1 MQTLFTISLVV
12 LEVFILIAAGLFTT
26 LLIIGWRKDKAKKEG
41 AANGGKADLTSM
53 EIPHGDEMDESR
65 FRLAPLDN
73 LDEEYMNLFSNAP
86 MDKPARRGKSAY
98 LRDAYHE
105 RIRQIVNALNIEG
118 VNISTYVDMV
128 LTDHLMRYET
138 QIDNLLQN
146 CYGKTVKKKK
156 QWQPS

>member
-12 LEVFILIAAGLFTT
+12 LEAFILIAAGLFTT

-53 EIPHGDEMDESR
+53 EIPHEDEMDEAR

-73 LDEEYMNLFSNAP
+73 LDEEYMNLFSNPP

-146 CYGKTVKKKK
+146 CYGKTIKKKK

>member
-12 LEVFILIAAGLFTT
+12 LEVFMLIAAVLFAT
-26 LLIIGWRKDKAKKEG
+26 LVIIGWRRSKSQKED
-41 AANGGKADLTSM
+41 AANGGKADLIDMQTPN
-53 EIPHGDEMDESR
+53 EDEMDEAR
-65 FRLAPLDN
+65 FCLAPLDN
-73 LDEEYMNLFSNAP
+73 LDEEYMNLFSNPP

-128 LTDHLMRYET
+128 LTDHLIRYEA